1 MKYKK
6 DDLFKDLKT
15 GEIIQVNYITCR
27 DYSCSSFDGVYELKN
42 KEVNAYFDLPK
53 EELENEKLYLPLK
66 ISEDDV
72 KITDKKL
79 NKLTELSNELME
91 M

>member
-15 GEIIQVNYITCR
+15 GEIIQVHYITCG
-27 DYSCSSFDGVYELKN
+27 DYACMSFDGMYELKN
-42 KEVNAYFDLPK
+42 TKVNIYFDLPQ

-66 ISEDDV
+66 ISKGEVEDD
-72 KITDKKL
+72 
-79 NKLTELSNELME
+79 
-91 M
+91 